1 MFVYPVLEHEVFAMI
16 ALSALV
22 VVPALMQMP
31 AQPLVARDGVSG
43 SGVAIERLD
52 SLRCRLLERDLT
64 TPPQSTLC
72 FSPPLILGQ
81 WRN

>member
-1 MFVYPVLEHEVFAMI
+1 MI

-22 VVPALMQMP
+22 VVPALMQTP
-31 AQPLVARDGVSG
+31 AQPNVAPDGASG
-43 SGVAIERLD
+43 SGAAIERLD

-64 TPPQSTLC
+64 TPPRTTSC
-72 FSPPLILGQ
+72 FSPPVVLGQ